1 MYAKVVNNTL
11 AYPDGGEFA
20 GVANWETCE
29 PALREAGYMPL
40 VGAAEQRDGYT
51 ATPSAWEVV
60 AQSETRVEPRQV
72 VAGGTEMVDTEIVVD
87 TSFIRVTAW
96 NYEPIPEPEPEE
108 EIDWDDFSDLPTT
121 FSKWE
126 LIQAWQGTGDLDT
139 LLSSV
144 GTGKQ
149 NLLVAWSSL
158 PDTIDL
164 QEILT
169 RWAAM
174 VAMAS
179 GGGVISKENI
189 QSWLT
194 YIKEHR
200 NE

>member
-1 MYAKVVNNTL
+1 MYAKIVNDTL
-11 AYPDGGEFA
+11 AYPEAGEFA
-20 GVANWETCE
+20 GVTNWETCE
-29 PALREAGYMPL
+29 PALRGAGYMPL
-40 VGAAEQRDGYT
+40 VGEAEQREGYT

-60 AQSETRVEPRQV
+60 AQSETRIEPRQV
-72 VAGGTEMVDTEIVVD
+72 VAGGTEMRDTEITVD

-96 NYEPIPEPEPEE
+96 DYTQIPTPEPEE
-108 EIDWDDFSDLPTT
+108 IDWEDFSDLPTT

-126 LIQAWQGTGDLDT
+126 LIQAWQGTGDLDN

-179 GGGVISKENI
+179 GGGVITKDNI
-189 QSWLT
+189 AQWLT

-200 NE
+200 Q